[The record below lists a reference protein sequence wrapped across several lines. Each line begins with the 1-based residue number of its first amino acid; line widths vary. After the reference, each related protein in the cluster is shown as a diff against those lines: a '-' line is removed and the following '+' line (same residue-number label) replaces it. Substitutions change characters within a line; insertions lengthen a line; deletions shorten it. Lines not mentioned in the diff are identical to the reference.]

1 MELARGRPDDSV
13 GLSPPLLLFPSAAA
27 WDQVLNLRDKASSP
41 FLPSSFHSFSLPSLS
56 CPISRFSLRC
66 ASFKSPL
73 AALRCRLYPFSEPR
87 PAPPGPKF
95 SLKLRPGGNPKCLEI
110 FHNSRP
116 VVRRVRPA
124 HICYTSGTQKF
135 LASSAL
141 FVTLSCFN
149 QLLLY
154 SLAFLLER
162 RTISD
167 FKLLAF
173 KVGPWRAMDGWMQHA
188 SLTPSPFPPPPPQL
202 KPLISP
208 SSHFLV
214 SQQPTNRAPPA

>member
-13 GLSPPLLLFPSAAA
+13 DLSPPLLLFPSAAA

-41 FLPSSFHSFSLPSLS
+41 FLPASSFHSFSLPSLAR
-56 CPISRFSLRC
+56 PISRFSLRC

-116 VVRRVRPA
+116 VVRRVRRVRSA
-124 HICYTSGTQKF
+124 HMLHLWHTKVIGVVRPICYS
-135 LASSAL
+135 
-141 FVTLSCFN
+141 
-149 QLLLY
+149 
-154 SLAFLLER
+154 
-162 RTISD
+162 
-167 FKLLAF
+167 KLLQPTSIILARL
-173 KVGPWRAMDGWMQHA
+173 PARAENNIRFQAPCLQSWSVACDGWMDA
-188 SLTPSPFPPPPPQL
+188 TC
-202 KPLISP
+202 KPHPLLL
-208 SSHFLV
+208 FLLN
-214 SQQPTNRAPPA
+214 SNH